1 MDIKSEVVSII
12 EEVTNKKVSFT
23 ARTRKQNKGVSMFFD
38 DATCVDMVAKIE
50 TALTPF
56 FASIGIT
63 PSMSGAINTF
73 DVSLGSSGD
82 DDDAYLTIFFDY
94 TKHYR
99 NSL

>member
-23 ARTRKQNKGVSMFFD
+23 ARKQNKGVSMFFD

-73 DVSLGSSGD
+73 DVSLGSGGD
-82 DDDAYLTIFFDY
+82 GDDAYLTIFFDY